1 MKQSDWAERKAQQLL
16 ADATM
21 LPHDNKG
28 IWCCIKRVELIRL
41 LRAERARAVRVC
53 RKLAKHCNDKMTED
67 DSPEGQAVWSDKKDA
82 CLDCAA
88 AIGGG
93 R

>member
-1 MKQSDWAERKAQQLL
+1 MKKPNWAYAKAAQHMRGYMNLKTEQELFAHL
-16 ADATM
+16 A
-21 LPHDNKG
+21 K
-28 IWCCIKRVELIRL
+28 L

-93 R
+93 RA

>member
-1 MKQSDWAERKAQQLL
+1 MKKPDWAERK
-16 ADATM
+16 T
-21 LPHDNKG
+21 LPFTFGDSKG
-28 IWCCIKRVELIRL
+28 ERVVLIERVAKL

-53 RKLAKHCNDKMTED
+53 RKLAKHCNNKMTED

-93 R
+93 G